1 MAWILD
7 DAAGAGRCRHA
18 WTWTWTR
25 SQPDPRPDPVVHRAP
40 CRRTVRDA
48 SWEHQAASENE
59 SFRLLRA
66 FALVVPAMLPRRTR
80 LKQSKRHSHQ
90 NRLCGSSYMCEQA
103 PQPLIIML
111 SGSQTQSADLSPCLK
126 NAKLRASCC
135 MHSKGK
141 QLLITRHE
149 FQSLEH
155 ARRERM

>member
-1 MAWILD
+1 MTTTTYDVYMAWILD

-66 FALVVPAMLPRRTR
+66 FALVVPAMLPRRTK
-80 LKQSKRHSHQ
+80 LKQSMHNQ
-90 NRLCGSSYMCEQA
+90 NNCQLIKEIQDINKISYKH
-103 PQPLIIML
+103 IMY
-111 SGSQTQSADLSPCLK
+111 Q
-126 NAKLRASCC
+126 
-135 MHSKGK
+135 KGY
-141 QLLITRHE
+141 
-149 FQSLEH
+149 
-155 ARRERM
+155 